1 MNSCSVFLCV
11 SGIMYIRRRIRKS
24 IPTWHQARY
33 QGSSSLVPARG
44 FGGRKTSRHLES
56 EWEDAKSTNL
66 WGNMKSKIITSS
78 LGIWSCLSLA
88 ECFPEFYCYGNTGE
102 WEQENNWKWNI
113 QRKNVFIWK
122 KKNLKMCTYCHQ
134 NEIKQNEVVLEKK
147 IQTLERQLFLR
158 AEYSVYLAA

>member
-1 MNSCSVFLCV
+1 
-11 SGIMYIRRRIRKS
+11 MYIRRRIRKS

-122 KKNLKMCTYCHQ
+122 KKKFKNVHLLPPKWNKT
-134 NEIKQNEVVLEKK
+134 EWSRVGKK
-147 IQTLERQLFLR
+147 NTNIGKATLPQGRILCLLSCLVQ
-158 AEYSVYLAA
+158 SLA